1 MGQNYFLLLKIEV
14 SFVDLDLNIHDE
26 RHPPPDAS
34 KIDLKQ
40 YSPFDCFIISR
51 TDRFKTLAHF
61 DCWPVWDKWVL

>member
-1 MGQNYFLLLKIEV
+1 M
-14 SFVDLDLNIHDE
+14 DLDLNIHDE
-26 RHPPPDAS
+26 RHPPPDVS

-61 DCWPVWDKWVL
+61 DCWLVWDKWVL